1 MNVYDFTVTAQD
13 GSQVALK
20 DYAGKVLL
28 IVNTATACGF
38 TPQYGPMQEIYD
50 EFHDKGLEILDFP
63 CNQFGNQAPGED
75 EEIHSF
81 CQGRFGIT
89 FPQFSKIDV
98 NGDDAIPL
106 YKYLT
111 TATTFEGFG
120 KSPMALMMAGVAK
133 KMDKDYKNN
142 GNIKWNFTKFLIDR
156 EGNIKARFEPTADM
170 KLVRDTCL
178 KGGAPAAQAGFSCPF
193 GAIHL
198 LRTLGRGDCGPP
210 LPVAEEGG
218 TESPQPH
225 RFSGRLQ
232 CLHGNGKCGKAGK
245 YGSSHISA
253 NPVSPSHGLAGDR
266 PCQPSA
272 QVAITDC
279 SPLWLQTCPRHV
291 CLTRRALLGK
301 GAKRAL
307 NKLTAFALGKGPFFE
322 ITTGKGIQPWKQK
335 TAHKPITRCCSTASS
350 AFRSMPARA
359 RWSSA
364 TAPSWTTSA

>member
-38 TPQYGPMQEIYD
+38 TPQYAPMQEIYD

-170 KLVRDTCL
+170 KLVRD
-178 KGGAPAAQAGFSCPF
+178 K
-193 GAIHL
+193 I
-198 LRTLGRGDCGPP
+198 
-210 LPVAEEGG
+210 AE
-218 TESPQPH
+218 
-225 RFSGRLQ
+225 L
-232 CLHGNGKCGKAGK
+232 
-245 YGSSHISA
+245 I
-253 NPVSPSHGLAGDR
+253 
-266 PCQPSA
+266 
-272 QVAITDC
+272 
-279 SPLWLQTCPRHV
+279 
-291 CLTRRALLGK
+291 
-301 GAKRAL
+301 
-307 NKLTAFALGKGPFFE
+307 
-322 ITTGKGIQPWKQK
+322 
-335 TAHKPITRCCSTASS
+335 
-350 AFRSMPARA
+350 
-359 RWSSA
+359 
-364 TAPSWTTSA
+364 